1 MKVVLASGSKQ
12 RRDILD
18 LIGIKYDVIKSGIE
32 EESNEKLPDK
42 YVMELSLNKASSVL
56 SKLKEKAIVIA
67 CDTIIYMDKKYEK
80 PKTKKEA
87 YNNIIKM
94 RGKVTKAYTGVTII
108 DMYNNK
114 KISYCDIAEL
124 KLRNDIL
131 DEEIKWYVDNEKN
144 ILDRC
149 GYTILDKGIIFVES
163 VKGDYNTIFG
173 LSASSLIK
181 HLKLLG
187 YSIKDFELQNK

>member
-87 YNNIIKM
+87 YNNIVKM

-149 GYTILDKGIIFVES
+149 GYTILGKGIIFVES

>member
-114 KISYCDIAEL
+114 TISYCDTAEL

-144 ILDRC
+144 VLDRC
-149 GYTILDKGIIFVES
+149 GYTILGKGIIFIES

>member
-18 LIGIKYDVIKSGIE
+18 LIGIKYDVIKSGIK

-149 GYTILDKGIIFVES
+149 GYTILGKGIIFVES

>member
-18 LIGIKYDVIKSGIE
+18 LIGIKYDVIKSE
-32 EESNEKLPDK
+32 MKEESNEKLPDK

-114 KISYCDIAEL
+114 KISYCDTAEL

-149 GYTILDKGIIFVES
+149 GYTILGKGIIFVES

>member
-114 KISYCDIAEL
+114 IISYCDTAEL

-144 ILDRC
+144 VLDRC
-149 GYTILDKGIIFVES
+149 GYTILGKGIIFVES

>member
-18 LIGIKYDVIKSGIE
+18 LIGIKYDVIKSE
-32 EESNEKLPDK
+32 MKEESNEKLPDK

-114 KISYCDIAEL
+114 KISYCDTAEL

-131 DEEIKWYVDNEKN
+131 DEEIKWYVDSEKN

-149 GYTILDKGIIFVES
+149 GYTILGKGIIFVES

>member
-114 KISYCDIAEL
+114 TISYCDIAEL

-149 GYTILDKGIIFVES
+149 GYTILGKGIIFVES

>member
-1 MKVVLASGSKQ
+1 MKVVLASVSKQ

-18 LIGIKYDVIKSGIE
+18 LIGIKYDVIKSGIK

-114 KISYCDIAEL
+114 KISYCDTAEL

-149 GYTILDKGIIFVES
+149 GYTILGKGIIFVES

>member
-149 GYTILDKGIIFVES
+149 GYTILGKGIIFVES

>member
-18 LIGIKYDVIKSGIE
+18 LIGIKYDVIKSGIK

-114 KISYCDIAEL
+114 KISYCDTAEL

-149 GYTILDKGIIFVES
+149 GYTILGKGIIFVES

>member
-18 LIGIKYDVIKSGIE
+18 LIGIKYDVIKSEME

-114 KISYCDIAEL
+114 KISYCDTAEL

-149 GYTILDKGIIFVES
+149 GYTILGKGIIFVES